1 MPDRVC
7 LGAISGARGVR
18 GEVKVKTFT
27 AQPADVAAYGPL
39 TDENGERTFALTVTR
54 PVKGGVAAT
63 IAGIG
68 DRDAAEKLK
77 GTRLYVS
84 RQALPEPEGD
94 EFYYAD
100 LIGLRVELA
109 DGSDFGTVKALENHG
124 AGDLLLVDR
133 GDATAIL
140 PFTAE
145 LVPTVDLEGG
155 RLVVSPPVDML
166 D

>member
-39 TDENGERTFALTVTR
+39 TDELGERTFALTVTR
-54 PVKGGVAAT
+54 PIKGGVAAT
-63 IAGIG
+63 IEGIG
-68 DRDAAEKLK
+68 DREEAEKLK
-77 GTRLYVS
+77 GTRLYVA
-84 RQALPEPEGD
+84 RQALPEPDND

-100 LIGLRVELA
+100 LIGLRVELENGGA
-109 DGSDFGTVKALENHG
+109 FGTVKSLENHG

-133 GDATAIL
+133 GGATAIL

-145 LVPTVDLEGG
+145 MVPTVDLEGS
-155 RLVVSPPVDML
+155 RLVVRPPADML